1 MKKLLLA
8 CLALSLLLI
17 PTASGQENGHPACSE
32 SEILVLIS
40 SMLDYVPLASP
51 SIESFDDVLENAIDH
66 VERRDSSLSLLP
78 LCSAAIVT
86 QRQVIALYSD
96 FAAGSA
102 LDYAG
107 VTRSANPYFVRELV
121 DEGRIDRALQDLMA
135 AAGEGAEPEERNA
148 IRLCS
153 REENDL
159 LDELV
164 EEFLNIDL
172 EPPGAQSPLSIA
184 VIHFILDW
192 REEKLALLPECAQA
206 IELGF
211 LLSKASTDA
220 AALLAFRYAAVPD
233 ADNPYTEPVTE
244 ARASLSTW
252 RKDLMIVQPQYKG
265 ATVLALGPASEL
277 PPCHSTL
284 IRTTYSVL
292 TRKVLAVV
300 ETIASAETGADL
312 TAYEQAHLE
321 LLESSLAPLPLCA
334 EAFEFNW
341 LARQILAD
349 SASWA
354 ASQVLGYEPTGNPF
368 ASPIRDT
375 GATLIAWIER
385 AEAILENDDRI
396 VPQALEAQQ
405 APACR
410 PGEALFVIGFI
421 APEFRA
427 FVRAGAVM
435 RSMDGLDELFDHARD
450 VREQLWQDLP
460 RCREA
465 LEIGLVMQQIT
476 GDWIAMLNFDFAGA
490 DSGDYVPYLEQV
502 KRGMDRFE
510 ALSDDLSDNSP
521 RVATTYYVTANPYAN
536 IRSCAATSCSIVTTA
551 QNGEAL
557 TVVDDS
563 GDWYELQL
571 DDGRT
576 AYIAGFLM
584 SEAQPGA

>member
-17 PTASGQENGHPACSE
+17 PTASGQENGYPACSE

-107 VTRSANPYFVRELV
+107 VTRSVNPYFVRELV

-135 AAGEGAEPEERNA
+135 AGGEGAAPEERSPV
-148 IRLCS
+148 RLCS
-153 REENDL
+153 REEYDL
-159 LDELV
+159 LDELA
-164 EEFLNIDL
+164 EEILNIDL

-211 LLSKASTDA
+211 RLSKATTDA

-265 ATVLALGPASEL
+265 ATVLALGPASKL
-277 PPCHSTL
+277 PACTP
-284 IRTTYSVL
+284 RDMAFAYSDVQS
-292 TRKVLAVV
+292 K
-300 ETIASAETGADL
+300 I
-312 TAYEQAHLE
+312 
-321 LLESSLAPLPLCA
+321 LAPVFSRSVQTQAELIDFSQSHLNLRNEMLSQLPLCA
-334 EAFEFNW
+334 EVFEARWRASELLGDAAARHAFD
-341 LARQILAD
+341 LAAGAGQD
-349 SASWA
+349 
-354 ASQVLGYEPTGNPF
+354 NPF
-368 ASPIRDT
+368 VERVN
-375 GATLIAWIER
+375 GALVKMQAWLFQTEELLAGVDVIEGTPS
-385 AEAILENDDRI
+385 E
-396 VPQALEAQQ
+396 
-405 APACR
+405 APAVPECR
-410 PGEALFVIGFI
+410 SGEVSLMISYLM
-421 APEFRA
+421 PDLRA
-427 FVRAGAVM
+427 FLDAGFAVETWGDLYALYDQ
-435 RSMDGLDELFDHARD
+435 SFAHRD
-450 VREQLWQDLP
+450 DLWLRLP

-465 LEIGLVMQQIT
+465 LELGLLMRQLA
-476 GDWIAMLNFDFAGA
+476 GDWVAMSAMDLSFESLD
-490 DSGDYVPYLEQV
+490 DIVYVDEV
-502 KRGMDRFE
+502 KRDLRLFDEMRDSIVGRSP
-510 ALSDDLSDNSP
+510 ASD
-521 RVATTYYVTANPYAN
+521 TTYYVTANPYAN